1 MKNLKPRPRFT
12 DYESNIKP
20 IWIKPEGSSPY
31 SIMVATPVHSDVSIH
46 YTQALLE
53 LQKECMRKKIG
64 VQFVIMKSSLVTHG
78 RNLCVASFLSSD
90 CTHLLFVDSDI
101 DFQASSIFK
110 MIEKDKEVM
119 SIPYP
124 LKTMMW
130 DKGFDSIKNGEIK
143 TEDDL
148 KRSMN
153 TYPMKV
159 ENPKDIIMDK
169 GVIEVTHSPTG
180 CMLIKRNVFEKMI
193 IHYPDRNVIQK
204 TVINGKFVDK
214 PNFWNF
220 FDCLH
225 DPVTKTYMG
234 EDFAFCKLW
243 KDIGGKCYAYIA
255 DDIWHIGEHQYMG
268 KFADELINNK

>member
-1 MKNLKPRPRFT
+1 MTNLKPRPT
-12 DYESNIKP
+12 PPDYESNIKP
-20 IWIKPEGSSPY
+20 IWMKPEGLSPY

-53 LQKECMRKKIG
+53 LQKECMKRKVG

-78 RNLCVASFLSSD
+78 RNLCVASFLDSQCS
-90 CTHLLFVDSDI
+90 HLLFVDSDI
-101 DFQASSIFK
+101 DFKASSIFK
-110 MIEKDKEVM
+110 MLEKDKDIIC
-119 SIPYP
+119 IPYP

-130 DKGFDSIKNGEIK
+130 DKGMDSIKKGSIK

-153 TYPMKV
+153 TYPMRV
-159 ENPKDIIMDK
+159 ENPNDIIIDD

-180 CMLIKRNVFEKMI
+180 CMLIKRKVIQDMI
-193 IHYPDRNVIQK
+193 KHYPDKGIVQK
-204 TVINGKFVDK
+204 TVLNGKYVEK
-214 PNFWNF
+214 PNLWNF

-225 DPVTKTYMG
+225 DPETKTYLG

-243 KDIGGKCYAYIA
+243 KDIGGKCHAYIK